1 MKKFL
6 KNWFT
11 DNRKAGLMRWWLAG
25 MCYFMIGFGTQVGGY
40 SSPIDFIF
48 FLGVGIGLVTIVV
61 YNPIAYNVF
70 RLTRNGEI
78 LNHTYRNISGAKK
91 AARNLVEIAASM
103 ITVIWV
109 YLTYQN
115 LNLLLNQMLELP
127 VETVLIPGE
136 PFGFATLYLLF
147 YTVLSELAAK
157 LRDRKEKR
165 GKRVK

>member
-1 MKKFL
+1 M
-6 KNWFT
+6 
-11 DNRKAGLMRWWLAG
+11 
-25 MCYFMIGFGTQVGGY
+25 
-40 SSPIDFIF
+40 
-48 FLGVGIGLVTIVV
+48 
-61 YNPIAYNVF
+61 
-70 RLTRNGEI
+70 
-78 LNHTYRNISGAKK
+78 
-91 AARNLVEIAASM
+91 EIAASM
-103 ITVIWV
+103 ITVILV

>member
-1 MKKFL
+1 MLFPDLRKYGLPVYLLSQLILEFAHRLDSLGSHL
-6 KNWFT
+6 KCTN
-11 DNRKAGLMRWWLAG
+11 
-25 MCYFMIGFGTQVGGY
+25 
-40 SSPIDFIF
+40 
-48 FLGVGIGLVTIVV
+48 
-61 YNPIAYNVF
+61 
-70 RLTRNGEI
+70 EI
-78 LNHTYRNISGAKK
+78 LLRNF
-91 AARNLVEIAASM
+91 LH
-103 ITVIWV
+103 
-109 YLTYQN
+109 LTHQN

>member
-1 MKKFL
+1 MLDCQVAPPKL
-6 KNWFT
+6 VFT
-11 DNRKAGLMRWWLAG
+11 DPDDGFIAVCKLFLVDGIRDVGMLPENRVSVMTVYDHAIPDDDG
-25 MCYFMIGFGTQVGGY
+25 
-40 SSPIDFIF
+40 IDNFI
-48 FLGVGIGLVTIVV
+48 L
-61 YNPIAYNVF
+61 
-70 RLTRNGEI
+70 
-78 LNHTYRNISGAKK
+78 
-91 AARNLVEIAASM
+91 
-103 ITVIWV
+103 V